1 MPKQKL
7 YCYVDETGQD
17 TASNVFIVVAVL
29 SDRDQ
34 ENLRAALIAIE
45 QQAGVG
51 RSKWHDAKPAR
62 RLRYIELALE
72 RKVGQEEVFFGS
84 YPKPLPYLLPMIE
97 VLERAIKAK
106 AGPSYTA
113 RVFVDGIYVLDRTT
127 IVN

>member
-34 ENLRAALIAIE
+34 ENLRAAPIEIA

-84 YPKPLPYLLPMIE
+84 DPKPLPYLFPMIGG
-97 VLERAIKAK
+97 LE
-106 AGPSYTA
+106 
-113 RVFVDGIYVLDRTT
+113 
-127 IVN
+127 